1 MPSSTG
7 APSLLQAAPHTGCS
21 SVLLPHEAMAVPHA
35 RRALVRDL
43 STEPV
48 DPAVAAVVDA
58 VAVVVSELLGNAV
71 RHAAPLGEGDLIL
84 RWSVGPEAVRVEVV
98 DGGGGALAPRDAKTT
113 ATTGRG
119 LRIVEALSCDWGSDT
134 DASGRRT
141 VWAAIATEEQHGAAP
156 EPATPVSAA
165 SSVPPV
171 PPADLPRTA

>member
-1 MPSSTG
+1 MPASSRT
-7 APSLLQAAPHTGCS
+7 PSLLQAAAASGCS
-21 SVLLPHEAMAVPHA
+21 SVLLPHQAVAVPHA

-43 STEPV
+43 STDPV

-84 RWSVGPEAVRVEVV
+84 RWSVGPDAVRVEVV
-98 DGGGGALAPRDAKTT
+98 DGGGGALAPRDATST

-141 VWAAIATEEQHGAAP
+141 VWADIATVEAP
-156 EPATPVSAA
+156 STAVEP
-165 SSVPPV
+165 